1 MHYEMTELRKRLAVI
16 PDIRQQA
23 KTQHNLV
30 EVLIISLIAILCSAD
45 TIKAIHTFAV
55 DNKIWLKQFL
65 ALKNGIP
72 SYYTIL
78 RVFMMVDATVLDS
91 ILFEFIRTA
100 VETGRAGNDAK
111 NGIHIDGKAIRGS
124 ASPSKGERAIIMVSA
139 WASTYGACFG
149 QVAVDKKS
157 NEITAI
163 PELLNL
169 LNLENCVVTLDAMG
183 CQKKVA
189 GNIYDKGADYILSLK
204 GNHGQIHEEVK
215 TFFESER
222 DDKLSEFTMKSI
234 STVEKDHGRIEERTY
249 TLCDQITWIPE
260 HNDWAG
266 LSAIGSARS
275 KRTIGSISTV
285 ETRYFLTSLTD
296 VSEFAEFTRKH
307 WSIENNLHW
316 SLDVCF
322 REDACQVRDA
332 NATKV
337 FAGLRKMAKFIIDK
351 DKKSKVGQKIR
362 LLRAAWNPA
371 YRLSLLNYL

>member
-1 MHYEMTELRKRLAVI
+1 MHRGVTELKKRLSGI
-16 PDIRQQA
+16 SDIRQQA
-23 KTQHNLV
+23 KTEHNLA
-30 EVLIISLIAILCSAD
+30 EVLIISLMAILCSANN
-45 TIKAIHTFAV
+45 IKAIYYFAV
-55 DNKIWLKQFL
+55 ANDSWLKEFL
-65 ALKNGIP
+65 ALKGGIP
-72 SYYTIL
+72 SYHTIRRL
-78 RVFMMVDATVLDS
+78 FMLIDATVLDS
-91 ILFEFIRTA
+91 TLFELIRKA
-100 VETGRAGNDAK
+100 VETGRADNDAK

-163 PELLNL
+163 PELLNI
-169 LNLENCVVTLDAMG
+169 LNLKNCVVTVDAMG

-189 GNIYDKGADYILSLK
+189 GNIHDKGADYVLSLK
-204 GNHGQIHEEVK
+204 GNHGQIHEEVE
-215 TFFESER
+215 TFFESEI
-222 DDKLSEFTMKSI
+222 DDKHSEFTIKSI

-249 TLCDQITWIPE
+249 TLCDQITWIPD

-266 LSAIGSARS
+266 LSAIGAARS
-275 KRTIGSISTV
+275 KRTIGSLSTV
-285 ETRYFLTSLTD
+285 ETRYFLTTLTD

-332 NATKV
+332 NTNNV

-351 DKKSKVGQKIR
+351 DKKTKAGQEIR
-362 LLRAAWNPA
+362 RLKAAWDPA
-371 YRLSLLNYL
+371 YRLALLNCL